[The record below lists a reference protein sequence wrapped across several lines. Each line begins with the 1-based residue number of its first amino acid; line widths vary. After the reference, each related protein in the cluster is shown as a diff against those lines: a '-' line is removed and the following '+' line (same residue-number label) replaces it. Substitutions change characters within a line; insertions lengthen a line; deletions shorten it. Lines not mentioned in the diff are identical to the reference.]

1 MIENQTK
8 PQGEKK
14 MIKEDELIIHLKN
27 QLDKLLHKKRQI
39 EIMITDL
46 DTQIQEEKK
55 KIKQTP
61 KNNPREK
68 INELERNNIMD

>member
-1 MIENQTK
+1 
-8 PQGEKK
+8 